1 MIRFLLFLCI
11 LASGIS
17 GLKAQALIVNPVDPV
32 NNPLV
37 DSLVGKLVGNGVIVE
52 NIRSNLNENTRAL
65 ATFQSDPLLFNG
77 IRSGLMMV
85 TGVAD
90 TMAGQNNGI
99 ISAQMGG
106 FNYSDTIDGCSSG
119 RQMLNAVLASNSS
132 TTGRT
137 TDCATIQFDIIPA
150 TDSIKFNYVFA
161 SEEYNTFVCSNFNDI
176 FGFFIRGPGIVGDQS
191 LAANFPNTK
200 NIALIPGTNLPVSIN
215 TVNNGTPGSGT
226 PANCTFTPQGTAAYI
241 DNSSLTQA
249 DNPFVFSNVK
259 FNGLTTKLQ
268 AAVKVIPCQTYTLTL
283 TISDVSDRSYDSG
296 VFIEAGS
303 LRSSGVTLAQTSVF
317 NTRFPY
323 AIVDCNPGKFI
334 FERCSANTINPLIAR
349 YKVGGTAVNGVDYKQ
364 LRNDGQ
370 LVTLPDSFVL
380 APGQFM
386 DSITLVGLDNPNWQ
400 TQSSKNVVI
409 RFLNSSRPYIN
420 GQPNFRGDS
429 TVLTIKRKFIY
440 RASDDIAICRG
451 EDSLLL
457 PITES
462 DSRDRYRWV
471 QLSGTDTIP
480 TGSLSCTDCYNPRSF
495 ADTSTTYVL
504 FVKDSLSGCVSN
516 DTVLVKVE
524 NLPDLKPTTD
534 KPGNIVC
541 PGYPFRLIAKAEN
554 YDSTWTYEWVKPVYY
569 TLSSDLKT
577 KIEIRDDSLKQR
589 ELTIDEMDI
598 KERSFFVKTRNYL
611 GCSSLDSV
619 RVLLSSTPSFE
630 VSEKLDFCLGD
641 SLILRPSDFTG
652 LFESK
657 ISIIDPSRLT
667 IFPDNGTNP
676 KKLETTLL
684 VINRISGDTAVWVKP
699 KVSAENDPLYLMK
712 LQASNCIKSVAIIEG
727 WPSIDSV
734 NLRIKRQSRPA
745 LDSFRVINYVDSIE
759 SNKLNFESIKA
770 ITINSVNCGAFVPN
784 LVLINGEIDRNQG
797 FFIFQITSDKNSPGK
812 WPFLNGGSLKIFNR
826 WGKQVYASDNYNN
839 ELSYEKLKSDYQDGV
854 YFYEYNNSE
863 INFKRS
869 GYFNLQR

>member
-11 LASGIS
+11 LFSASG
-17 GLKAQALIVNPVDPV
+17 LVKAQALIVNPVDPV
-32 NNPLV
+32 SNPLV

-65 ATFQSDPLLFNG
+65 ATFRSNPLLFNG

-90 TMAGQNNGI
+90 TMAGSNNGGGI

-119 RQMLNAVLASNSS
+119 RQLLNAVLADNS
-132 TTGRT
+132 TVQRKA

-176 FGFFIRGPGIVGDQS
+176 FGFFIRGPGIVGDQN
-191 LAANFPNTK
+191 LAADFPNTK
-200 NIALIPGTNLPVSIN
+200 NIAIIPGTDLPVSIN

-241 DNSSLTQA
+241 DNSSLAQA
-249 DNPFVFSNVK
+249 DNPFVFNNLK

-268 AAVKVIPCQTYTLTL
+268 AGVKVIPCQTYTLTL
-283 TISDVSDRSYDSG
+283 TVSDVTDRSYDSG

-317 NTRFPY
+317 NSRFPY

-334 FERCSANTINPLIAR
+334 FERCSANTINPLVAR
-349 YKVGGTAVNGVDYKQ
+349 YKVGGTAENGVDYKQ

-380 APGQFM
+380 ATGQFM

-400 TQSSKNVVI
+400 TQSSKSVVI

-420 GQPNFRGDS
+420 GQPNYRGDS
-429 TVLTIKRKFIY
+429 TVLIIKRKFIY
-440 RASDDIAICRG
+440 QASDDISICRG

-471 QLSGTDTIP
+471 QLAGTDTIP
-480 TGSLSCTDCYNPRSF
+480 TGSLSCTDCDNPRSF
-495 ADTSTTYVL
+495 ADSTTTYVL

-516 DTVLVKVE
+516 DTVKVTVVK
-524 NLPDLKPTTD
+524 LPVLEPTSD
-534 KPGNIVC
+534 RPGNIACRILDKVRLYANS
-541 PGYPFRLIAKAEN
+541 PGS
-554 YDSTWTYEWVKPVYY
+554 DSTWTYEWQEPLEGPAVVVGGADSLSNQSILLKRVEFEQFYKVLGKNILGCE
-569 TLSSDLKT
+569 TLDS
-577 KIEIRDDSLKQR
+577 IEIKFPG
-589 ELTIDEMDI
+589 
-598 KERSFFVKTRNYL
+598 K
-611 GCSSLDSV
+611 
-619 RVLLSSTPSFE
+619 PSFNLKE
-630 VSEKLDFCLGD
+630 LENLCLGD
-641 SLILRPSDFTG
+641 SILLKPNSEADTTQPRFSWRVLSPDCGNGKSVGEAAYMYKPLEGGDCLLELTAENCRG
-652 LFESK
+652 LV
-657 ISIIDPSRLT
+657 
-667 IFPDNGTNP
+667 PDLDQTRIV
-676 KKLETTLL
+676 KLEA
-684 VINRISGDTAVWVKP
+684 R
-699 KVSAENDPLYLMK
+699 
-712 LQASNCIKSVAIIEG
+712 
-727 WPSIDSV
+727 
-734 NLRIKRQSRPA
+734 
-745 LDSFRVINYVDSIE
+745 
-759 SNKLNFESIKA
+759 
-770 ITINSVNCGAFVPN
+770 NCGAFVPN
-784 LVLINGEIDRNQG
+784 LVLINGEIDRNKG
-797 FFIFQITSDKNSPGK
+797 FYIFQITSDRNTPGK
-812 WPFLNGGSLKIFNR
+812 WPFLNGGSLRIYNR
-826 WGKQVYASDNYNN
+826 WGKQVYSSDSYNN
-839 ELSYEKLKSDYQDGV
+839 ELSYEKLTSDYQDGV
-854 YFYEYNNSE
+854 YFYEYNNPE
-863 INFKRS
+863 IDFKRS